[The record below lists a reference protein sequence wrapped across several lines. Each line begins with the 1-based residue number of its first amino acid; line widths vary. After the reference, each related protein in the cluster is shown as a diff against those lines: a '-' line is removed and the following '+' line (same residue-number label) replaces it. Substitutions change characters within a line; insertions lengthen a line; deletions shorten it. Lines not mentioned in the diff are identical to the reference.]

1 MVLKQVEIIDEL
13 QKKESKKEVSVG
25 HLKQTPITYIAA
37 VAAGFPIYTS
47 TAYSVNYLG
56 MFGNLN
62 LP

>member
-1 MVLKQVEIIDEL
+1 MR
-13 QKKESKKEVSVG
+13 ESKKEVSVG

-47 TAYSVNYLG
+47 TVYSVNYLG